1 MGVKP
6 QDNLSRSLRLV
17 QAGQPLDFMWQIY
30 IIECKDDKLYTGI
43 TNNLNRR
50 LSEHN
55 SGHGGRFTKFR
66 RPVKLVYHQEVS
78 NKSEALR
85 REIEIKKL
93 ARSEKISLIRS
104 FGFSHG
110 SKASGQ
116 SLA

>member
-1 MGVKP
+1 MKEVPKG
-6 QDNLSRSLRLV
+6 
-17 QAGQPLDFMWQIY
+17 FMWHVY

-66 RPVKLVYHQEVS
+66 RPIKLVYHQEVL
-78 NKSEALR
+78 NKSEALK

-93 ARSEKISLIRS
+93 ARSEKLSLVRS
-104 FGFSHG
+104 FGFSREV
-110 SKASGQ
+110 KASGQ